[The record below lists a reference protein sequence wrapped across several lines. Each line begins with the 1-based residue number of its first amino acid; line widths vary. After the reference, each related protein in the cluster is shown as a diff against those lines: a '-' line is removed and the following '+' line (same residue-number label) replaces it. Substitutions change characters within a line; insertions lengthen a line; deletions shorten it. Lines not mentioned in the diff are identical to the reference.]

1 MMRILLEILAA
12 GIATAVAWVLVE
24 AVKEMLRCKN
34 DDDDFG
40 VYWDVRNEN
49 VQRLRWNQTAGDRV
63 P

>member
-34 DDDDFG
+34 DDDDDDFE
-40 VYWDVRNEN
+40 VY
-49 VQRLRWNQTAGDRV
+49 
-63 P
+63 